1 MIMSLEEK
9 KQEVIEDFS
18 VYDEWLDKY
27 EYLIELG
34 KTLEAYPEEEK
45 TEDKL
50 IKGCQSRV
58 WLDYELKDGKLYFR
72 ADSDAIITKGIIS
85 LLLSVYSGRTPSEIA
100 ADDFDFVEKIGLKE
114 NLSPTRA
121 NGLVSMIDTIKWIAN
136 DAAAK
141 EQMAGQAG
149 HDENTQ
155 AGHDENTQAGHDENT
170 QAGHDGAVIPG
181 STGNPS
187 KDVLS
192 AEDVAALQPLYAD
205 VILALKQVYDPEIPV
220 NIYDLGLIYEL
231 NIDKDRK
238 VSIVMTFTAPNC
250 PMADEVMHEV
260 EDCVKR
266 VPGVTGCSIE
276 LTFEPVWDRSM
287 LSEEARV
294 DLGLD
299 YEEDDYGKLS

>member
-1 MIMSLEEK
+1 MTLEEK
-9 KQEVIEDFS
+9 KQAVIEEFS
-18 VYDEWLDKY
+18 MYDEWLDKY

-34 KTLEAYPEEEK
+34 KALEAYPEEQK
-45 TEDKL
+45 TEEKL

-85 LLLSVYSGRTPSEIA
+85 LLISVYSGRTPAEIA
-100 ADDFDFVEKIGLKE
+100 ADDFGFIDQIGLKE

-121 NGLVSMIDTIKWIAN
+121 NGLVSMIDTIKWVAN
-136 DAAAK
+136 EMAEK
-141 EQMAGQAG
+141 EKMAGQAG

-155 AGHDENTQAGHDENT
+155 AGHDDK
-170 QAGHDGAVIPG
+170 
-181 STGNPS
+181 S
-187 KDVLS
+187 VLT

-260 EDCVKR
+260 EDSVKR

>member
-1 MIMSLEEK
+1 MTLEEK
-9 KQEVIEDFS
+9 KQAVIEEFS
-18 VYDEWLDKY
+18 MYDEWLDKY

-34 KTLEAYPEEEK
+34 KALEAYPEEEK
-45 TEDKL
+45 TEEKL

-58 WLDYELKDGKLYFR
+58 WLDYELKDGKLFFR

-85 LLLSVYSGRTPSEIA
+85 LLISVYSGRTPAEIA
-100 ADDFDFVEKIGLKE
+100 ADDFGFVDRIGLRE

-121 NGLVSMIDTIKWIAN
+121 NGLVSMIDTIKWVAN
-136 DAAAK
+136 EMAAK
-141 EQMAGQAG
+141 AETAGQAC
-149 HDENTQ
+149 HD
-155 AGHDENTQAGHDENT
+155 
-170 QAGHDGAVIPG
+170 
-181 STGNPS
+181 
-187 KDVLS
+187 DVLT

-238 VSIVMTFTAPNC
+238 VSILMTFTAPNC
-250 PMADEVMHEV
+250 PMADEVVHEV
-260 EDCVKR
+260 EESVKR

-276 LTFEPVWDRSM
+276 LTFDPVWDRSM

-299 YEEDDYGKLS
+299 YEEDDYGKLN

>member
-1 MIMSLEEK
+1 MTLEEK
-9 KQEVIEDFS
+9 KQAVIEEFS
-18 VYDEWLDKY
+18 MYDEWLDKY

-34 KTLEAYPEEEK
+34 KALEAYPEEEK

-85 LLLSVYSGRTPSEIA
+85 LLISVYSGRTPAEIA
-100 ADDFDFVEKIGLKE
+100 SDDFGFVEEIGLKE

-121 NGLVSMIDTIKWIAN
+121 NGLVSMIETIKN
-136 DAAAK
+136 TAK
-141 EQMAGQAG
+141 EMADQVG
-149 HDENTQ
+149 HD
-155 AGHDENTQAGHDENT
+155 
-170 QAGHDGAVIPG
+170 
-181 STGNPS
+181 
-187 KDVLS
+187 DVLT

-231 NIDKDRK
+231 NIDKERK
-238 VSIVMTFTAPNC
+238 VSILMTFTAPNC

-260 EDCVKR
+260 EESVKR
-266 VPGVTGCSIE
+266 VPGVTGCKIE

-299 YEEDDYGKLS
+299 YEEDDYGKLN